1 MGIMQS
7 SIDINNNTKIV
18 GVIGHP
24 IKHTLSPVM
33 HNYAYNKLNLDY
45 IYLPFDISS
54 TGLHDSLKGM
64 VALGIRGF
72 NVTLP
77 HKERITEYMDELS
90 DSAKIVGAVNT
101 VVNDNGKLIGYNTDV
116 TGIIKTLE
124 NFKDDIKGTTVSVL
138 GAGGAAR
145 SVIYTLINHF
155 NVKKINI
162 INRTVEKAESLKDYF
177 SSKMLF
183 KKIKTYELIPP
194 DVTEVLAK
202 SKLIINASSIGMS
215 PQDDD
220 SPTTIPESFNKKQI
234 VFDIVYNPEN
244 TKFLTLAKEQG
255 ATTINGLKMFVEQ
268 GARSFELWTN
278 ETMPTDEIL
287 ELLSKNNEV

>member
-7 SIDINNNTKIV
+7 SININNNTKIV

-33 HNYAYNKLNLDY
+33 HNFAYNKLNLDY
-45 IYLPFDISS
+45 VYLPFDIST
-54 TGLHDSLKGM
+54 TGLQDSLKGM
-64 VALGIRGF
+64 IALGIKGF

-77 HKERITEYMDELS
+77 HKERIMEYMDELS

-101 VVNDNGKLIGYNTDV
+101 VVNDNGKLLGYNTDV
-116 TGIIKTLE
+116 TGIMKTLE
-124 NFKDDIKGTTVSVL
+124 EYKDDLKGATVSVL

-145 SVIYTLINHF
+145 SAIYTLIRHF

-183 KKIKTYELIPP
+183 TKIKTFELIPP

-202 SKLIINASSIGMS
+202 SKLIINTSSVGMS
-215 PQDDD
+215 PDEDD
-220 SPTTIPESFNKKQI
+220 SPTTIPESFNSKQI
-234 VFDIVYNPEN
+234 VFDIIYNPEN
-244 TKFLTLAKEQG
+244 TKFLELAKEQG
-255 ATTINGLKMFVEQ
+255 ALTINGLKMFVEQ

-278 ETMPTDEIL
+278 EPMPTDQIL
-287 ELLSKNNEV
+287 ELLSKKNEI

>member
-1 MGIMQS
+1 MQS
-7 SIDINNNTKIV
+7 SIEINNNTKIV

-24 IKHTLSPVM
+24 IKHTLSPIM
-33 HNYAYNKLNLDY
+33 HNYAYKNLNLDY
-45 IYLPFDISS
+45 VYLPFDISS
-54 TGLHDSLKGM
+54 IGLQDSLKGM

-72 NVTLP
+72 NVTIP
-77 HKERITEYMDELS
+77 HKERIIEYMDELS

-116 TGIIKTLE
+116 NGIIKTLE
-124 NFKDDIKGTTVSVL
+124 EFKKNISGKTVSVL

-155 NVKKINI
+155 KVKKINI

-183 KKIKTYELIPP
+183 EKIKTYELIPP
-194 DVTEVLAK
+194 DVTEILAK

-215 PQDDD
+215 PDNDD
-220 SPTTIPESFNKKQI
+220 SPTTILESFNKNQI
-234 VFDIVYNPEN
+234 VFDIVYNPQK
-244 TKFLTLAKEQG
+244 TKFLALAEEQG
-255 ATTINGLKMFVEQ
+255 ALTINGLKMFVEQ
-268 GARSFELWTN
+268 GAKSFELWTS
-278 ETMPTDEIL
+278 EMMPTNQIL
-287 ELLSKNNEV
+287 QLLSEKDNI

>member
-1 MGIMQS
+1 MQS
-7 SIDINNNTKIV
+7 SIEINNNTKIV

-33 HNYAYNKLNLDY
+33 HNYAYNELNLDY
-45 IYLPFDISS
+45 VYLPFDISS

-64 VALGIRGF
+64 VALGIKGF
-72 NVTLP
+72 NVTIP
-77 HKERITEYMDELS
+77 HKERIMEYMDELS

-101 VVNDNGKLIGYNTDV
+101 VVNDNGNLVGYNTDV
-116 TGIIKTLE
+116 NGIIKTLE
-124 NFKDDIKGTTVSVL
+124 KFKDDITGKTVSVL

-183 KKIKTYELIPP
+183 EKIKTYELIPP
-194 DVTEVLAK
+194 DVTEILAK

-215 PQDDD
+215 PEDDD

-234 VFDIVYNPEN
+234 VFDIVYNPQK
-244 TKFLTLAKEQG
+244 TKFLALAEEQG
-255 ATTINGLKMFVEQ
+255 ACTINGLKMFVEQ
-268 GARSFELWTN
+268 GAKSFELWTG
-278 ETMPTDEIL
+278 EAMPTDQIL
-287 ELLSKNNEV
+287 ELLSDSKEI

>member
-1 MGIMQS
+1 MQS
-7 SIDINNNTKIV
+7 LVNINNNTKIV

-45 IYLPFDISS
+45 VYLPFDISLI
-54 TGLHDSLKGM
+54 GLQDSLKGM
-64 VALGIRGF
+64 LALGIKGF

-77 HKERITEYMDELS
+77 HKERIMEYMDELS

-101 VVNDNGKLIGYNTDV
+101 VVNDNGKLLGYNTDV
-116 TGIIKTLE
+116 TGIMKTLE
-124 NFKDDIKGTTVSVL
+124 EYKDDLKGATVSVL

-145 SVIYTLINHF
+145 SAIYTLINHF

-183 KKIKTYELIPP
+183 NRIKTFELIPP
-194 DVTEVLAK
+194 DVTEILAK
-202 SKLIINASSIGMS
+202 SKLIINTSSVGMS
-215 PQDDD
+215 PDEDD

-234 VFDIVYNPEN
+234 VFDIIYNPEN
-244 TKFLTLAKEQG
+244 TRFLELAKEQG
-255 ATTINGLKMFVEQ
+255 ALTINGLRMFVEQ

-278 ETMPTDEIL
+278 EPMPTDQIL
-287 ELLSKNNEV
+287 ELLSKKEEIEIT

>member
-1 MGIMQS
+1 MQS
-7 SIDINNNTKIV
+7 SIEINNNTKIV

-24 IKHTLSPVM
+24 IKHTLSPIM
-33 HNYAYNKLNLDY
+33 HNYAYKNLNLDY
-45 IYLPFDISS
+45 VYLPFDISS
-54 TGLHDSLKGM
+54 IGLHDSLKGM

-72 NVTLP
+72 NVTIP
-77 HKERITEYMDELS
+77 HKERIIEYMEELS

-116 TGIIKTLE
+116 NGIIKTLE
-124 NFKDDIKGTTVSVL
+124 EFKKNIRGKTVSVL

-155 NVKKINI
+155 KVKKINI

-183 KKIKTYELIPP
+183 EKIKTYELIPP
-194 DVTEVLAK
+194 DVTEILAK

-215 PQDDD
+215 PDSDD
-220 SPTTIPESFNKKQI
+220 SPTTILESFNKNQI
-234 VFDIVYNPEN
+234 VFDIVYNPQK
-244 TKFLTLAKEQG
+244 TKFLALAEEQG
-255 ATTINGLKMFVEQ
+255 ALTINGLKMFVEQ
-268 GARSFELWTN
+268 GAKSFELWTN
-278 ETMPTDEIL
+278 EMMPTNQIL
-287 ELLSKNNEV
+287 ELLSEKDNI